1 MSWQKESILV
11 LVEAAP
17 NWSDKYG
24 SYLVCT
30 GGITKSNQWRRLYP
44 MPLDSIA
51 GKIHRWDT
59 IEVNTT
65 EPERDPRSESR
76 KIDPSSIVISGSFSK
91 DREDRRVL
99 LNKLAEKSLDV
110 AIGERRSIILIK
122 PEIVD
127 FHIVERKDKP
137 VQLTLNGKVF
147 KEQPYRD
154 VGLYYRWNCPERC
167 HVCGRHPHH
176 MECFDWGAGV
186 LWSRYKAD
194 RKVAE
199 EKITEMCYD
208 NMKEKFDAWFALG
221 THSRRPFTK
230 WMVVSLFWMKKAS

>member
-30 GGITKSNQWRRLYP
+30 GGITESYQWRRLYP

-51 GKIHRWDT
+51 RRIHRWDI
-59 IEVNTT
+59 IEVATT

-76 KIDPSSIVISGSFSK
+76 KIDPNSIVISGSYSR
-91 DREDRRVL
+91 DREDRRAL
-99 LNKLAEKSLDV
+99 LNRLSERSLDS
-110 AIGERRSIILIK
+110 AIMERRSIILIR
-122 PEIVD
+122 PGIVD
-127 FHIVERKDKP
+127 FSVVEREDKP
-137 VQLTLNGKVF
+137 LQLTLNGEVF

-154 VGLYYRWNCPERC
+154 ASLYYQWKCPAPC
-167 HVCGRHPHH
+167 SVCSKHPHN

-186 LWSRYKAD
+186 LWNRYKAD

-199 EKITEMCYD
+199 EKVTEMCYY
-208 NMKEKFDAWFALG
+208 NMKERFDAWFALG
-221 THSRRPFTK
+221 THSRRPFSK
-230 WMVVSLFWMKKAS
+230 WMVVGLLWMKKD

>member
-17 NWSDKYG
+17 NWSGKYG

-51 GKIHRWDT
+51 GKIHRWDI
-59 IEVNTT
+59 IEVKTT
-65 EPERDPRSESR
+65 EPEHDPRSESR
-76 KIDPSSIVISGSFSK
+76 KIDPDSIVISGSFSK

-99 LNKLAEKSLDV
+99 LKRLAEKSLDV
-110 AIGERRSIILIK
+110 AIKERRSIILIK

-127 FHIVERKDKP
+127 FHIVERKDEL

-154 VGLYYRWNCPERC
+154 VSLYYQWNCPEPC
-167 HVCGRHPHH
+167 DVCSRHHH
-176 MECFDWGAGV
+176 NMECFDWGAGV
-186 LWSRYKAD
+186 LWNRYKAD

-221 THSRRPFTK
+221 THSRRPFSK
-230 WMVVSLFWMKKAS
+230 WMVVSLLWMKKAS